1 MPNAAP
7 APVKPSHPLRTL
19 EALLRDA
26 ARHAE
31 TKQVR
36 E

>member
-1 MPNAAP
+1 MRESVCVELA
-7 APVKPSHPLRTL
+7 SDL

-26 ARHAE
+26 ARIE
-31 TKQVR
+31 VDTFIVG